1 MGELVCVGGHLK
13 QWKERPKMILNPC
26 VYEMRFGL
34 YIVNLAFGMLAAHYT
49 LEKMN
54 EVSTTIVLWHF
65 TG

>member
-1 MGELVCVGGHLK
+1 
-13 QWKERPKMILNPC
+13 MILNPC

-54 EVSTTIVLWHF
+54 EVSTTIVILPASESTNGLESGFIPTIW
-65 TG
+65 